1 MPRANIELELYDENN
16 ESVKKLARVVVPWG
30 ILKKAV
36 RLARVLDKASDQ
48 LDESEIDQIADLV
61 VQIFGESN
69 VTREELDQYADVG
82 DMMTVLMG
90 IINRARGIVPNA
102 PPAA

>member
-16 ESVKKLARVVVPWG
+16 ESVKKLARVVVPGG

-69 VTREELDQYADVG
+69 VTRKELDQYADVG

>member
-69 VTREELDQYADVG
+69 VTRKELDQYADVG